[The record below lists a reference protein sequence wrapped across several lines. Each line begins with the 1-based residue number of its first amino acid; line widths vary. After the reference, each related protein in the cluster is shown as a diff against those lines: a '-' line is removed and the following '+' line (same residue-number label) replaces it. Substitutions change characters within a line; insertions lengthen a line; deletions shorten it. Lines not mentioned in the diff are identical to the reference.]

1 MEGPPRLR
9 AEFRRSRGGAPLPSQ
24 AVLAMLRAD
33 DIRRRLARL
42 VLGLVLCG
50 VGIALLVRAG
60 LGLDP
65 WDVLHQG
72 LAERTGLPIG
82 TVTIL
87 AGFSVLALWWP
98 LHERPGIGT
107 VMNAVLIGT
116 VMNVL
121 LPHLHEPE
129 PVVQQI
135 GFLVL
140 GIALMGLGSGFYI
153 GAGLGP
159 GPRDGLMT
167 GLARRGHSLALVR
180 TGIELTAVAVGWALG
195 GTVGIGTVAFALTI
209 GPCVHFFL
217 TRLRLPHAETVAE
230 PQLEAEPLP
239 GPAV

>member
-1 MEGPPRLR
+1 ML
-9 AEFRRSRGGAPLPSQ
+9 SAP
-24 AVLAMLRAD
+24 
-33 DIRRRLARL
+33 DIRQRL
-42 VLGLVLCG
+42 VRLVFGLVLCG
-50 VGIALLVRAG
+50 VGIAFLVRAG

-72 LAERTGLPIG
+72 LAERTGLQIG

-87 AGFSVLALWWP
+87 AGITVLALWWP

-107 VMNAVLIGT
+107 VLNALLIGT
-116 VMNVL
+116 VMNLL

-129 PVVQQI
+129 PVVRQV

-140 GIALMGLGSGFYI
+140 GIGLMGLGSGFYI

-167 GLARRGHSLALVR
+167 GLARRGHSLALTR
-180 TGIELTAVAVGWALG
+180 TVIELAAVAVGWALG

-217 TRLRLPHAETVAE
+217 GRLRMPDAAPVATAE
-230 PQLEAEPLP
+230 PVPDAEQLP
-239 GPAV
+239 GPAL

>member
-1 MEGPPRLR
+1 
-9 AEFRRSRGGAPLPSQ
+9 
-24 AVLAMLRAD
+24 MLSAD
-33 DIRRRLARL
+33 DIRQRLARL

-50 VGIALLVRAG
+50 VGIAFLVRAG

-65 WDVLHQG
+65 WDVLHEG

-87 AGFSVLALWWP
+87 AGFSALALWWP
-98 LHERPGIGT
+98 LRERPGIGT
-107 VMNAVLIGT
+107 VMNAVLTGT

-121 LPHLHEPE
+121 LPHLDEPE
-129 PVVQQI
+129 PVVQQV

-140 GIALMGLGSGFYI
+140 GIGLMGLGSGFYI

-167 GLARRGHSLALVR
+167 GLARRGHSLALMR
-180 TGIELTAVAVGWALG
+180 TGIELAAVGVGWALG
-195 GTVGIGTVAFALTI
+195 GTVGIGTVAFALAI

-217 TRLRLPHAETVAE
+217 DRLGLPRPGQGSAPGPALGTEPPLDAE
-230 PQLEAEPLP
+230 PVP

>member
-1 MEGPPRLR
+1 
-9 AEFRRSRGGAPLPSQ
+9 
-24 AVLAMLRAD
+24 MLSAD
-33 DIRRRLARL
+33 DIRQRLCRL

-50 VGIALLVRAG
+50 VGIAFLVRAG

-82 TVTIL
+82 TVTII

-107 VMNAVLIGT
+107 VMNAILIGT

-129 PVVQQI
+129 PVLQQV

-140 GIALMGLGSGFYI
+140 GIGLMGLGSGFYI

-167 GLARRGHSLALVR
+167 GLARRGHSLAVVR
-180 TGIELTAVAVGWALG
+180 TGIELAAVAIGWALG

-209 GPCVHFFL
+209 GPCVHFCL
-217 TRLRLPHAETVAE
+217 SRLRLPQVEPGSGPGPDAEARLD
-230 PQLEAEPLP
+230 PEPLP